1 MNKIEMIKRIREI
14 AESDEGK
21 GISIVKAKQIAD
33 WLEQEVGIIL
43 NDVPIPVGHSES
55 EVIETKVVRLNS
67 SIDIKNYE
75 KALKQ
80 ARNVLEEIEKITKEN
95 DWHVGFLDVCD
106 DLMECIKNCNYEDA
120 EECVKTLIAMLET
133 KVDN

>member
-43 NDVPIPVGHSES
+43 NDVPIPVGYSES
-55 EVIETKVVRLNS
+55 EVIETKVVRLSS

-75 KALKQ
+75 KALEQ
-80 ARNVLEEIEKITKEN
+80 ARDILKGIEKITEAN
-95 DWHVGFLDVCD
+95 NQHINLVDTCD
-106 DLMECIKNCNYEDA
+106 DVMECIKNCNYEDA
-120 EECVKTLIAMLET
+120 EENVIALVTML
-133 KVDN
+133 KIKIDN